1 MLRVKVTCY
10 DALSVVATAALPAR
24 VCHADWFLV
33 KTLNFLY
40 VLL

>member
-10 DALSVVATAALPAR
+10 DTLSIVLTAALSAR

-33 KTLNFLY
+33 TTLNFLY